1 MNGIHFF
8 VAVLALGFLVAIP
21 WAIFLDRR
29 DWSEAHLL
37 HGPDDGCLECEGK

>member
-8 VAVLALGFLVAIP
+8 VSILALGFLIAIP
-21 WAIFLDRR
+21 WAMYLDRR

-37 HGPDDGCLECEGK
+37 HGPGDNCPECLDK